1 MRIYRHQRLYRCKLH
16 TLLFT
21 LPDIGHDTF
30 LLLLV
35 PYIYDIA
42 IYFFAVS
49 TIKTETKQTE
59 K

>member
-1 MRIYRHQRLYRCKLH
+1 M
-16 TLLFT
+16 LFT

-42 IYFFAVS
+42 IYFFVVS